1 MIKGLI
7 SKRVHLPV
15 GNQLDV
21 TSALRQ
27 LGVEEK
33 AVKLKLAWVIDVHLT
48 VRANLPLEIRQAI
61 FKWMDQRSSGI

>member
-7 SKRVHLPV
+7 SKRVHLLV

-33 AVKLKLAWVIDVHLT
+33 VVKLK
-48 VRANLPLEIRQAI
+48 QA
-61 FKWMDQRSSGI
+61 